1 MSSAKVQ
8 PEEVP
13 VTKDAVT
20 NPEEVAVNYYESN
33 KTVGDLRKFCR
44 PLYEAIIAAAT
55 AALQQKKCKI
65 GPLND
70 VDGKHLEGKNDVEN
84 PSFLNEIILEED
96 DKNGANV
103 AKEKSVI
110 DDVANSF
117 VDGASATME
126 TMNNTPINKIFTL
139 AQFLEV
145 MTNILRISGKVGTF
159 ICMGLG
165 KFIGFGGGKTK
176 KMYYKKNNK
185 SKKNKHSYKKT
196 KRNKNNKAKTKKN
209 KR

>member
-70 VDGKHLEGKNDVEN
+70 VDGKHLEV
-84 PSFLNEIILEED
+84 LCI
-96 DKNGANV
+96 
-103 AKEKSVI
+103 
-110 DDVANSF
+110 F
-117 VDGASATME
+117 VNLM
-126 TMNNTPINKIFTL
+126 PLL
-139 AQFLEV
+139 ARLSRLGVF
-145 MTNILRISGKVGTF
+145 IS
-159 ICMGLG
+159 LP
-165 KFIGFGGGKTK
+165 
-176 KMYYKKNNK
+176 
-185 SKKNKHSYKKT
+185 
-196 KRNKNNKAKTKKN
+196 
-209 KR
+209 